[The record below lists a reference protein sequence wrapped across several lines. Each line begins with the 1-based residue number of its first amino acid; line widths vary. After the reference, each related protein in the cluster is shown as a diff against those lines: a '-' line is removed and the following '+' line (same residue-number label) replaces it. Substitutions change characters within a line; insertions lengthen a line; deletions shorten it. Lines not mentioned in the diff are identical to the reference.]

1 MSDSGA
7 NVASPAGTHGPM
19 GTAKAS
25 TTGTSTAVVCPV
37 CPHHCRLREGGL
49 GLCRARRNVNGT
61 VIAENYGRL
70 TSIAMD
76 PIEKKPIAEWH
87 PGGTVLSVGSYGCNL
102 RCPFCQ
108 NWEISQAGPDD
119 HGAAGKSTTAGHGTV
134 AVDDP
139 HGNGSRAMP
148 WHEVA
153 PEELAALAMEACRED
168 SRMLGVA
175 YTYNEPLV
183 GWEYVRDTARLMH
196 AAGLANVFVSNGC
209 AAEPVIDELAPL
221 IDAVNIDL
229 KSFSPA
235 FYRTCGGDLDQ
246 VKRTIVRLAA
256 EPGCHLEVTTLA
268 VTDANDSEAEMEA
281 IASWLASV
289 DPEIVLHVTRFF
301 PRWRMQDRGPTP
313 VDRVYHLANIARRHL
328 PHVHVGNC

>member
-1 MSDSGA
+1 
-7 NVASPAGTHGPM
+7 
-19 GTAKAS
+19 
-25 TTGTSTAVVCPV
+25 
-37 CPHHCRLREGGL
+37 
-49 GLCRARRNVNGT
+49 
-61 VIAENYGRL
+61 
-70 TSIAMD
+70 MD

-139 HGNGSRAMP
+139 HGNGSRAVP

-153 PEELAALAMEACRED
+153 PEELAALAMEARRKD
-168 SRMLGVA
+168 SRMFGVA

-183 GWEYVRDTARLMH
+183 GWEYVRDTARLVH
-196 AAGLANVFVSNGC
+196 AADLANVLVSNGC

-221 IDAVNIDL
+221 VDAANIDL
-229 KSFSPA
+229 KSFSPD

-246 VKRTIVRLAA
+246 VKRTIVRLAS
-256 EPGCHLEVTTLA
+256 EPGCHLEVTTLV
-268 VTDANDSEAEMEA
+268 VTDANDSETEMEA
-281 IASWLASV
+281 IASWLTSV
-289 DPEIVLHVTRFF
+289 DPGIVLHVTRFF
-301 PRWRMQDRGPTP
+301 PRWRMQNRGPTP
-313 VDRVYHLANIARRHL
+313 VDRIYRLAEVARRHL